1 MKFVAVE
8 PKMKPYVIEAEKED
22 VNLEWLQHY
31 VDDGYIEIVPSL
43 KNPELD
49 LIINDEGK
57 LIPLVPNRR
66 YGNDILFGRILVV
79 AYDEEGE
86 IRGLSE
92 KEIKKAKEEFSE
104 VEHLPYDLN
113 PFDYVKTEIIML

>member
-8 PKMKPYVIEAEKED
+8 PEMKPYVIEAEKED

-31 VDDGYIEIVPSL
+31 VEGWIEVVPSL

-49 LIINDEGK
+49 LIINEEGK
-57 LIPLVPNRR
+57 IIPLVPNRR

-79 AYDEEGE
+79 AYDNRGRL
-86 IRGLSE
+86 RGLSE
-92 KEIKKAKEEFSE
+92 EEIEKAKKEFSE
-104 VEHLPYDLN
+104 VDHLPYDID
-113 PFDYVKTEIIML
+113 PFDYVKTKIIMP